1 MLAAMALVALANVT
15 NKYMVFVPMIGLGIA
30 WTSARRS
37 VHHGRKHGSQGTR
50 RRLHGNLEHDDR
62 HPNAHRDSHFWLDL
76 SQPARRPRYHAIIMA
91 GTMLAWGAIAMLWVK
106 DPDAADDSPIVPLA
120 THRHITVYNRVVV
133 GSDGS
138 PSSLHAVAMAAGV
151 ANAADAHLVV
161 VSAYNPQA
169 GAGSVGSPRKE
180 LRAEEDARSV
190 LRAAV
195 AQPTS
200 ERTRQIDQR
209 IVAGDPASA
218 LLWNHRDESR
228 RACWQTNARE
238 AVACIE

>member
-1 MLAAMALVALANVT
+1 MAVSMVPKERVGVYMGILNMMIVIPMLIETVT
-15 NKYMVFVPMIGLGIA
+15 FGWIFHNLLG
-30 WTSARRS
+30 
-37 VHHGRKHGSQGTR
+37 GQGT
-50 RRLHGNLEHDDR
+50 N
-62 HPNAHRDSHFWLDL
+62 
-76 SQPARRPRYHAIIMA
+76 AIIMA